1 MSKMIEQGLK
11 VKQAAGD
18 LAVLNAAQKNN
29 ILNELAL
36 SLEEHTLTILEANQK
51 DIEAGMEK
59 GFTEALLDRLR
70 LSEERIKTMADGFRD
85 VAALPDPIGEEIEA
99 WDRPNGLEIKKI
111 RVPLG
116 AVGIIYEARPN
127 VTADATALA
136 VKTGNAALLRGS
148 SSAYHSNQAII
159 DAIHAG
165 MAKYSLAPDSIQL
178 AEDTSREGASE
189 MFKMNKYLD
198 VLIPRGG
205 AGLIQTVV
213 DQSSIPVLETG
224 VGNCHVLI
232 DETAERKMA
241 IDIAINAKTQRP
253 SVCNAC
259 ETILVHEKWLQEN
272 GSELIEELF
281 LAGVEIRGDE
291 RIQALHPD
299 IKAAVESDWGE
310 EYLDYIVSMKC
321 IDNVEEGISHI
332 KMYGTSHSES
342 IVTENEDNK
351 LAFFAGIDAAALYHN
366 ASTRFT
372 DGFEFGFGA
381 EIGISTQKLHAR
393 GPMGLKALTSYKYII
408 QGTGQ
413 VKE

>member
-1 MSKMIEQGLK
+1 MSKMTEQGQK
-11 VKQAAGD
+11 VKQAAGE
-18 LAVLNAAQKNN
+18 LALLNAARKNN
-29 ILNELAL
+29 VLNELAL
-36 SLEEHTLTILEANQK
+36 SLEEHTLTIMEANQR

-70 LSEERIKTMADGFRD
+70 LTEERIKTMADGFRD

-116 AVGIIYEARPN
+116 AIGIIYEARPN

-136 VKTGNAALLRGS
+136 VKTGNAVLLRGS

-165 MAKYSLAPDSIQL
+165 MAKYSLSPDSIQL

-213 DQSSIPVLETG
+213 EQSSIPVLETG

-232 DETAERKMA
+232 DESADKKMA

-259 ETILVHEKWLQEN
+259 ETILVHENWLQEN
-272 GSELIEELF
+272 GKELIEELL

-291 RIQALHPD
+291 RIQALHSD
-299 IKAAVESDWGE
+299 IKAAEESDWAE

-321 IDNVEEGISHI
+321 INSAEEGISHI
-332 KMYGTSHSES
+332 QTYGTTHSES
-342 IVTENEDNK
+342 IITENEENK
-351 LAFFAGIDAAALYHN
+351 LAFFTAIDAAALYHN

-413 VKE
+413 IKE